1 MPRNNKNTSPA
12 IIPKP
17 TLALTNT
24 NTRPT
29 LGQTMKEGF
38 SFGVGASVAQH
49 AVNGVMNF
57 LSPPRSSSIVETTKQ
72 IEYEKCMKYS
82 FNDSDLCKT
91 LLDN

>member
-17 TLALTNT
+17 TLAVT

-38 SFGVGASVAQH
+38 GVGLGVSLGQH

-57 LSPPRSSSIVETTKQ
+57 LSPPKSSSIVENTKLQ
-72 IEYEKCMKYS
+72 EYEKCMKYS
-82 FNDSDLCKT
+82 SNDTEFCKT
-91 LLDN
+91 LLNN